1 MTGGAKE
8 ASGKETNTEKTANA
22 QEGEKPLSNKE
33 LKELKK
39 KEKAAKRAASKQAS
53 GISIEK
59 QQQQAAAKREKKQ
72 QQRDLLAAKKNKAAD
87 PVKHDTKKSTL
98 FGHLE
103 TAEERRAS
111 LLAVSSAIA
120 STGTS
125 RITAN
130 GLVLPLLATTPA
142 VAVSQ
147 PMSASPLSSNL
158 SGSNTNL
165 AGLAHSEDFEAHQML
180 NSLSLDESSSFV
192 PGISSVIPNTMTS
205 QFTNQQS
212 IASVKELI
220 ANREMLHP
228 AITSLTLDYA
238 FYKIIGS
245 IPRCIAMLEAFQL
258 VVRDYKTPEGTT
270 LSRNLTSYLSHQID
284 FLKKSRPLSVTMGN
298 AIRWLKQEISLIDP
312 STPDSKAKKELCD
325 KIAQFARERVQ
336 LADQLII
343 ETASQHIEEGSTIL
357 TYGCSKVLTD
367 LFLHNAINFGK
378 NFQIVIVDSRPLF
391 EGRKMA
397 ESLRNQGLNVLYV
410 PITALGTVFNMD
422 IKYVF
427 LGAHS
432 ILSNGFLYSRVG
444 TAQIAMLA
452 SRRNIPVLVCCES
465 LKFSQRVQLDSVTSN
480 ELADPNDLVT
490 IDSANPVQR
499 RNNNGFLLQQFIKER
514 EAQQKEV
521 ENSSKQN
528 NKSGSANTNN
538 ATADEGKNV
547 KDKPI
552 LTEWEKSPNL
562 HIFNIMYDLT
572 PPDYIKKIITEFG
585 SLPPSSVPVVLR
597 EYKAS
602 A

>member
-1 MTGGAKE
+1 M
-8 ASGKETNTEKTANA
+8 
-22 QEGEKPLSNKE
+22 
-33 LKELKK
+33 
-39 KEKAAKRAASKQAS
+39 
-53 GISIEK
+53 
-59 QQQQAAAKREKKQ
+59 
-72 QQRDLLAAKKNKAAD
+72 
-87 PVKHDTKKSTL
+87 
-98 FGHLE
+98 
-103 TAEERRAS
+103 
-111 LLAVSSAIA
+111 
-120 STGTS
+120 
-125 RITAN
+125 
-130 GLVLPLLATTPA
+130 
-142 VAVSQ
+142 
-147 PMSASPLSSNL
+147 
-158 SGSNTNL
+158 
-165 AGLAHSEDFEAHQML
+165 
-180 NSLSLDESSSFV
+180 
-192 PGISSVIPNTMTS
+192 
-205 QFTNQQS
+205 
-212 IASVKELI
+212 
-220 ANREMLHP
+220 
-228 AITSLTLDYA
+228 
-238 FYKIIGS
+238 
-245 IPRCIAMLEAFQL
+245 
-258 VVRDYKTPEGTT
+258 
-270 LSRNLTSYLSHQID
+270 
-284 FLKKSRPLSVTMGN
+284 
-298 AIRWLKQEISLIDP
+298 
-312 STPDSKAKKELCD
+312 
-325 KIAQFARERVQ
+325 
-336 LADQLII
+336 
-343 ETASQHIEEGSTIL
+343 

-552 LTEWEKSPNL
+552 LAEWEKSPNL